1 MAKNWTFLQDK
12 QCTDSERVFAGS
24 GLDFKPKYFAGFGK
38 TQNCFWWN
46 TVFDRFL
53 GKRDSPAN
61 IGTGYVIGKEN
72 GIRDR
77 HFRSSGRG
85 IVIEGSANT
94 GSGPPTTTH
103 PTPPHSS
110 FRPCKVFINVPQ
122 RPQVLRHFP
131 FQGICSQFPAF
142 FASLHRI
149 SSCKSWQTEKHNKKN
164 TFFLVASESE

>member
-72 GIRDR
+72 GIRDS

-85 IVIEGSANT
+85 IVIEGRANT
-94 GSGPPTTTH
+94 GSGPNPHHPPH
-103 PTPPHSS
+103 PTPLFFQALQSVYKRTTAS
-110 FRPCKVFINVPQ
+110 TSLTTFSVP
-122 RPQVLRHFP
+122 RHLFTV
-131 FQGICSQFPAF
+131 
-142 FASLHRI
+142 
-149 SSCKSWQTEKHNKKN
+149 SCLLCLT
-164 TFFLVASESE
+164 T